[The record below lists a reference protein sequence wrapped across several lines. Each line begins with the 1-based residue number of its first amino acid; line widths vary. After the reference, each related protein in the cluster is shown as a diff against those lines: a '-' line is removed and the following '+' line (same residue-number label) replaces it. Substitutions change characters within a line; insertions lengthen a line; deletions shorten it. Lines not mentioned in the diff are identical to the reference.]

1 MCHER
6 TRLTRNFTVLDNA
19 LIQHEVLGGAAIA
32 IACYIAS
39 QPEGT
44 RVDIRTLADKLRFG
58 RTTVSRALNALEAHG
73 YLRRTVVRTPDG
85 RVFTHTVFCHKPSQ
99 DQPAPQKPPR
109 RHPPKPAPTPPPDPE
124 PTPELL
130 TRRPHAPLPRPG
142 FPAREL
148 LRVALRVLLDLRN
161 ADPRLYVSEADADHL
176 ALGVAAWLERDASPE
191 TIRHALTSHLPKG
204 PLTHPA
210 ALLAHRLTTH
220 LPPAPPPLPTPTH
233 TPPPPP
239 DPIWLCDDCDVTFKS
254 PAPTCPSCGHTNAT
268 PSTRPVLRC

>member
-6 TRLTRNFTVLDNA
+6 VRLTRNFTVLDNA
-19 LIQHEVLGGAAIA
+19 LIQHATLGGAAIA

-44 RVDIRTLADKLRFG
+44 RVDIRTLADKLHFG

-85 RVFTHTVFCHKPSQ
+85 RVRTHTVFCHKPSQ
-99 DQPAPQKPPR
+99 DEAPPRKPPHR
-109 RHPPKPAPTPPPDPE
+109 KPPKPTAPPTPPTP
-124 PTPELL
+124 PTPKPAG
-130 TRRPHAPLPRPG
+130 RRPLPPVPRPG

-148 LRVALRVLLDLRN
+148 LRSALHVLLDLRK

-176 ALGVAAWLERDASPE
+176 APGVAAWLERDAAPE
-191 TIRHALTSHLPKG
+191 TIHHALTANLPQG

-220 LPPAPPPLPTPTH
+220 LPPAPPPLQAH
-233 TPPPPP
+233 PPLPPP
-239 DPIWLCDDCDVTFKS
+239 DLIWLCDACDVTFK
-254 PAPTCPSCGHTNAT
+254 ALTPTCPSCGTADAT
-268 PSTRPVLRC
+268 PSTSPVPRC